1 LSSGYSPF
9 KPKKSLASLGLVL
22 MLHALLL
29 WLIASGLGYKVVQ
42 VSENTVEALL
52 LADNKPATPPP
63 PAPKTPPPPKPTT
76 PTVAPAPLPP
86 PTSTTPAITAPPAP
100 AATPAPAAPADAAN
114 PVRTTATRQ
123 AGGNCAEPNY
133 PSASRRLEEEGTVTL
148 KFLISTEGKVKEA
161 LVDKS
166 SGFARLDEAA
176 KNALSKCQFRP
187 GTADGKPE
195 ESWAVIRYTWRL
207 E

>member
-1 LSSGYSPF
+1 
-9 KPKKSLASLGLVL
+9 
-22 MLHALLL
+22 M
-29 WLIASGLGYKVVQ
+29 KVVQ

-52 LADNKPATPPP
+52 LAADKPVAPPP
-63 PAPKTPPPPKPTT
+63 PAPKTPPPPKPAT
-76 PTVAPAPLPP
+76 PTPAPAPLPP
-86 PTSTTPAITAPPAP
+86 PTSAAPAITTPP
-100 AATPAPAAPADAAN
+100 AATAAPTTAAAPAAPAN
-114 PVRTTATRQ
+114 PVRTAAVRQ

-133 PSASRRLEEEGTVTL
+133 PSASRRLEEEGTVVL

-166 SGFARLDEAA
+166 SGFTRLDEAA
-176 KNALSKCQFRP
+176 KTALSKCQFRA
-187 GTADGKPE
+187 GTVDGKPE